1 MGDVH
6 LANGMNMNTVEQKY
20 SMLLRELYYQRN
32 KLGLKT
38 NLDCLSSKK
47 TLGLPTCFTRK
58 EPVKTVQSV
67 RRKYSQV
74 PISDMAKG
82 DVGQGGSSQR
92 VETVAMDKIV
102 KGVLPK
108 SRIRAC
114 TRTSSPTPHS
124 RVVGSHSVC

>member
-1 MGDVH
+1 MTIHG
-6 LANGMNMNTVEQKY
+6 NPCYTVA
-20 SMLLRELYYQRN
+20 
-32 KLGLKT
+32 
-38 NLDCLSSKK
+38 
-47 TLGLPTCFTRK
+47 
-58 EPVKTVQSV
+58 VQSV

-82 DVGQGGSSQR
+82 DVGQGRSSQR

-114 TRTSSPTPHS
+114 KRTSTLQGGRLS
-124 RVVGSHSVC
+124 